1 MESIDKWLEKVYSE
15 NDFGRGIATS
25 LSGVVGLASYLY
37 SDDWVIAFFSLI
49 IIFPVARIV
58 ATALNE
64 RSKVKIT
71 NNFQHKQL
79 VDVFRRLSKEELRVI
94 RAFTESG
101 GTALTFRQINE
112 LDLSTPAIESL
123 VQRELLWT
131 SVTSDLMTETF
142 ALDTDFFDVA
152 KSMAKTSP

>member
-25 LSGVVGLASYLY
+25 LSGSVGLASYLY

-49 IIFPVARIV
+49 IIFPIARIV

-64 RSKVKIT
+64 RSKVRLT
-71 NNFQHKQL
+71 NKLQHKQL
-79 VDVFRRLSKEELRVI
+79 VDVFQRLSKEELRVVQ
-94 RAFTESG
+94 AFTESG

-112 LDLSTPAIESL
+112 LDLSSPAIESL

-142 ALDTDFFDVA
+142 ALDTEFFDVA
-152 KSMAKTSP
+152 KSMAQTSP

>member
-25 LSGVVGLASYLY
+25 LSGAVGLASYLY
-37 SDDWVIAFFSLI
+37 SDDWVIAFFSLV

-71 NNFQHKQL
+71 NNLQHKQL
-79 VDVFRRLSKEELRVI
+79 VDVFQRLSKEELRVI

>member
-1 MESIDKWLEKVYSE
+1 M
-15 NDFGRGIATS
+15 
-25 LSGVVGLASYLY
+25 
-37 SDDWVIAFFSLI
+37 
-49 IIFPVARIV
+49 
-58 ATALNE
+58 
-64 RSKVKIT
+64 
-71 NNFQHKQL
+71 
-79 VDVFRRLSKEELRVI
+79 RVI

-131 SVTSDLMTETF
+131 SSDLMTETF

-152 KSMAKTSP
+152 KSMAKTSPIQIVQADS